1 MMKFLLNL
9 LGNFIGPISD
19 EKLEKIKPW
28 LKLFLV
34 ISIVIIIVFYIIGEK
49 FMFKN
54 RKGFWSISTNG
65 SLASELDFSTSELV
79 SRRSRRPKILLISLF
94 SGGVGLNL
102 KPSASIILSEPWYN
116 PFIEKQA
123 EDRVH
128 RLGQNNQVNVY
139 RLTIDNSVEKWIQGI
154 KLKKLNIVSD
164 INVFSD
170 MSNIKIGG
178 MNSSTFKM
186 EDLQNLFSKH
196 VTFTSSLSEDHSQ
209 QDSLSPNT
217 SQASFSQIRSCGE
230 AASNKRIII

>member
-79 SRRSRRPKILLISLF
+79 SRRSRRSRRSLASNPILP
-94 SGGVGLNL
+94 VD
-102 KPSASIILSEPWYN
+102 
-116 PFIEKQA
+116 
-123 EDRVH
+123 ED
-128 RLGQNNQVNVY
+128 
-139 RLTIDNSVEKWIQGI
+139 TKS
-154 KLKKLNIVSD
+154 IVSD
-164 INVFSD
+164 T
-170 MSNIKIGG
+170 IKSI
-178 MNSSTFKM
+178 T
-186 EDLQNLFSKH
+186 
-196 VTFTSSLSEDHSQ
+196 TTSEHKTD
-209 QDSLSPNT
+209 
-217 SQASFSQIRSCGE
+217 
-230 AASNKRIII
+230 